1 MAREVLLIG
10 AGGEKMGVVPFF
22 RALQMAREHGLD
34 LVQVASQAVPPVCK
48 ILDYGRY
55 KYEQSKKEKEAR
67 KGQHIV
73 GIREIRLRTKI
84 KEHDLEAK
92 ARLVERLLTHGN
104 KVKVTVVFRGREVT
118 HPELGWKLIKK
129 LAESVKGPGG
139 VDGPP
144 TTEGGNQVLIFSPKR
159 EMKGVKTRDAQ
170 TENPQG
176 G

>member
-1 MAREVLLIG
+1 MAREVLLTG
-10 AGGEKMGVVPFF
+10 GGGEKMGVVPFF

-34 LVQVASQAVPPVCK
+34 VFQVASQAVPPVCK

-55 KYEQSKKEKEAR
+55 KYEQAKKEKEAR

-92 ARLVERLLTHGN
+92 ARLVERLLTQGN

-139 VDGPP
+139 GGGPA
-144 TTEGGNQVLIFSPKR
+144 TTAGGRQVLIFSPRR
-159 EMKGVKTRDAQ
+159 ETKGVKTIDAQ